1 MSQFTDYIKQSYNST
16 PTAKDTYNAVPFDLV
31 TSSYQGIPLV
41 TYGTLLLTTGI
52 LAYVTYAEKG
62 PINEGETEEK
72 SSVIPN
78 SFAMQSLFSKQTA
91 DQQETE
97 EDIEQEEEKEVTID
111 EPTKEAIQEP
121 EPRPISGG
129 KRKKTTK
136 RRRKLNRTLS
146 NKKK

>member
-1 MSQFTDYIKQSYNST
+1 MSQFTDYIKQSYNSM
-16 PTAKDTYNAVPFDLV
+16 PTARDTYNAVPFDLV

-62 PINEGETEEK
+62 PTEEGETEEK
-72 SSVIPN
+72 SSIMPN
-78 SFAMQSLFSKQTA
+78 SFAMQSLFSKK
-91 DQQETE
+91 DPEERE
-97 EDIEQEEEKEVTID
+97 EDIEEQEKEDIQ
-111 EPTKEAIQEP
+111 EQEKEDIQETEP
-121 EPRPISGG
+121 EPKPTSGG

>member
-1 MSQFTDYIKQSYNST
+1 MSQFTDYIKQSYNSS
-16 PTAKDTYNAVPFDLV
+16 PTATDTYNAIPFDLV

-62 PINEGETEEK
+62 PVEEGVIEEK

-78 SFAMQSLFSKQTA
+78 SFAMPSLFSKKGP

-97 EDIEQEEEKEVTID
+97 EDIEKEEVIE
-111 EPTKEAIQEP
+111 EPEKEAIQEP

-146 NKKK
+146 NKAK